1 MEQLLDTQRGQPKRR
16 LVQQQAQQAEAA
28 GKEGGDNAPSSDP
41 MVLPLHQSQQKWRGR
56 GAHCGDA
63 LQGRVKRGVEKHKDN
78 IRHDR
83 EDFVI
88 SFPSSHL
95 QGK

>member
-1 MEQLLDTQRGQPKRR
+1 MEQLLDTQR
-16 LVQQQAQQAEAA
+16 AQRGGWPNSRHNKQVEAA
-28 GKEGGDNAPSSDP
+28 RKEGVGNAPSSDP

-63 LQGRVKRGVEKHKDN
+63 LQGRVKRDMEKHKDN

-83 EDFVI
+83 EDFVVN
-88 SFPSSHL
+88 FPSSHL
-95 QGK
+95 